1 LSLRKRK
8 NLNTLAKIPEMNYQ
22 TNTSRW
28 KKRLGVSVALLIF
41 FFLLFPATVSDTPF
55 PLETIVITLIPL
67 GWSLYAL
74 MTSCDR
80 KEQIVAWIAFSF
92 AVICVLVGF
101 SGELIDAVR

>member
-1 LSLRKRK
+1 
-8 NLNTLAKIPEMNYQ
+8 MNDQ
-22 TNTSRW
+22 PDTSRW
-28 KKRLGVSVALLIF
+28 KKRLGVSVALLIL

-55 PLETIVITLIPL
+55 HLEAIIITLIPI

-74 MTSCDR
+74 LTSCDS
-80 KEQIVAWIAFSF
+80 KEKLVAWIAFSF